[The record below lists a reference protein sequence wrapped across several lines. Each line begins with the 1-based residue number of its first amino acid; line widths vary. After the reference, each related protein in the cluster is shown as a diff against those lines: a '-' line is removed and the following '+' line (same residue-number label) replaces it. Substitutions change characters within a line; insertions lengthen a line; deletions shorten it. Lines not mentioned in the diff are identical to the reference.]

1 MVYFRLYTRRAENDI
16 LQSCVFFS
24 AEDEQVNP
32 NSYTTG
38 SVKWF
43 NLAKGFGFIT
53 TDDVQEDV
61 FVHQVKRIY
70 LASERPVAVLKII
83 RKACSLSF
91 DSVFPLFHHG
101 FH

>member
-16 LQSCVFFS
+16 LQSCVFFFFFFFT
-24 AEDEQVNP
+24 EDEQVNP
-32 NSYTTG
+32 NSYATG

-61 FVHQVKRIY
+61 FVHQVKGIY
-70 LASERPVAVLKII
+70 LASKLQLP
-83 RKACSLSF
+83 F
-91 DSVFPLFHHG
+91 
-101 FH
+101 